1 MLIGKKKI
9 EKIQIM
15 SNILIVYL
23 TENGRL
29 ERKGD
34 KKEKVWIVNKTLT
47 KLSSKPIV

>member
-1 MLIGKKKI
+1 
-9 EKIQIM
+9 M

-34 KKEKVWIVNKTLT
+34 KKEKVWIVNITLT